1 LDIIEGDLLM
11 KKAKTVVILGD
22 SHLPYG
28 DKVVVKKAIEVIRA
42 LKPYYVVQIGD
53 LYDFYFHSSYP
64 KKLLKCTAEE
74 EYYNGRTEAE
84 AMWQDIRRLSPTSKC
99 FQLKGN
105 HDDRPYKRIME
116 RNPEIMLFAGPGM
129 KRMFTFK
136 GVETIHDSTEEL
148 LLNTV
153 HGSVLFHHGHRA
165 KLGDHLIYN
174 QTSTVVGHSHS
185 GGVVFK
191 QYADGLKFELNC
203 GYSGDPYQGPLQY
216 GSQQKKYWTHGCG
229 VIDTLGP
236 RFVPLKGKK

>member
-1 LDIIEGDLLM
+1 M

-22 SHLPYG
+22 AHLPYG
-28 DKVVVKKAIEVIRA
+28 DKGVVSQAIDVIKSV
-42 LKPYYVVQIGD
+42 KPYYVIQIGD

-64 KKLLKCTAEE
+64 KKLLDITPTE
-74 EYYNGRTEAE
+74 EYEAGRIEAE
-84 AMWQDIRRLSPTSKC
+84 IFWSKALKSSPKSKC

-105 HDDRPYKRIME
+105 HCDRPYKRLME
-116 RNPEIMLFAGPGM
+116 THPELMLFAGPGL
-129 KRMFTFK
+129 KKMFEFK
-136 GVETIHDSTEEL
+136 GVETIHDSTQEL
-148 LLNTV
+148 LLKTV
-153 HGSVLFHHGHRA
+153 QGDVLFHHGHRA

-191 QYADGLKFELNC
+191 QYSDGLKFELNC
-203 GYSGDPYQGPLQY
+203 GYSGDPSQGPLKY

-236 RFVPLKGKK
+236 RFVPLKGRK